1 MKPFKWNEDKN
12 EKLKQERG
20 IGFEDVEQAI
30 NSGGLL
36 DRIDNPNK
44 SKYPHQKIFVIEY
57 ENYAYRV
64 PFVED
69 EEKIFFK
76 TIFPSRKAT
85 KKYLRN
91 RL

>member
-1 MKPFKWNEDKN
+1 MKPFKWSEKKN
-12 EKLKQERG
+12 KWLKERR
-20 IGFEDVEQAI
+20 GFGFHDIEGAL

-36 DRIDNPNK
+36 DTIDNPNK
-44 SKYPHQKIFVIEY
+44 SKYSNQKVFIIKY

-76 TIFPSRKAT
+76 TAFPSRKAT
-85 KKYLRN
+85 KKYLKN
-91 RL
+91 KV